1 MAATVTDMLIIAL
14 LTGAIAY
21 GYYVSRKV
29 HVLMGAL
36 KDLEPLINEYSQAV
50 DKSEASVA
58 AMKQNLEERPM
69 FADLEEDDDE
79 PMFATRRQPRHK
91 IPGVQVVRDKQD
103 LVRRFFEASRTEQ
116 A

>member
-1 MAATVTDMLIIAL
+1 MAATLTDLLIIAL

-36 KDLEPLINEYSQAV
+36 KELEPLINEYSQAV

-58 AMKQNLEERPM
+58 AMKQNLEARPM
-69 FADLEEDDDE
+69 VEDDEDE
-79 PMFATRRQPRHK
+79 PMFATRRQSRAK

-103 LVRRFFEASRTEQ
+103 LVRRFFDASRAER

>member
-1 MAATVTDMLIIAL
+1 MAATLTDLLIIAL

-36 KDLEPLINEYSQAV
+36 KELEPLINEYSQAV

-69 FADLEEDDDE
+69 FDDAAEDDE
-79 PMFATRRQPRHK
+79 PMFATRRQSRAK

-103 LVRRFFEASRTEQ
+103 LVRRFFDASRAEQ

>member
-1 MAATVTDMLIIAL
+1 MAATLTDIVIIAL

-29 HVLMGAL
+29 QVLMGAL

-58 AMKQNLEERPM
+58 AMRENLETRPV
-69 FADLEEDDDE
+69 FVEDEEDE
-79 PMFATRRQPRHK
+79 PMFATRRQARAT

-103 LVRRFFEASRTEQ
+103 LVRRFFEASRTER

>member
-1 MAATVTDMLIIAL
+1 MAATLTDILIIAL

-36 KDLEPLINEYSQAV
+36 KELEPLINEYSQAV

-58 AMKQNLEERPM
+58 ALKLNLEERPV
-69 FADLEEDDDE
+69 FLDEEEDDE
-79 PMFATRRQPRHK
+79 PMFATRRQSRAK

>member
-1 MAATVTDMLIIAL
+1 
-14 LTGAIAY
+14 
-21 GYYVSRKV
+21 
-29 HVLMGAL
+29 MGAL

-58 AMKQNLEERPM
+58 AMRENLETRPV
-69 FADLEEDDDE
+69 FVEDEEDE
-79 PMFATRRQPRHK
+79 PMFATRRQARAT

-103 LVRRFFEASRTEQ
+103 LVRRFFEASRTER

>member
-1 MAATVTDMLIIAL
+1 MAAILTDIVIIAL

-29 HVLMGAL
+29 QVLMGAL

-58 AMKQNLEERPM
+58 AMRENLETRPM
-69 FADLEEDDDE
+69 FVEDGEEDE
-79 PMFATRRQPRHK
+79 PMFATRRQARAT

-103 LVRRFFEASRTEQ
+103 LVRRFFEASRTER

>member
-1 MAATVTDMLIIAL
+1 MAATLTDFLIIAML
-14 LTGAIAY
+14 VGAIAY

-29 HVLMGAL
+29 QVLMGAL
-36 KDLEPLINEYSQAV
+36 KELEPLITEYSQAV

-58 AMKQNLEERPM
+58 ALKQNLDKRPSFVEE
-69 FADLEEDDDE
+69 EEDE
-79 PMFATRRQPRHK
+79 PMFATRRQSRNK

-103 LVRRFFEASRTEQ
+103 LVRRFFDASRAEQ

>member
-1 MAATVTDMLIIAL
+1 MAATLTDIVIIAL

-29 HVLMGAL
+29 QVLMGAL

-58 AMKQNLEERPM
+58 AMRENLETRPA
-69 FADLEEDDDE
+69 FVEDEEDE
-79 PMFATRRQPRHK
+79 PMFATRRQARAT

-103 LVRRFFEASRTEQ
+103 LVRRFFEASRTER